1 MNKNY
6 IGGEWV
12 TGVDVTLNINPSDT
26 NDVIGEYAR
35 ADATQAQA
43 AVEAAFDAQA
53 AWAKFTAE
61 QRSDA
66 LDRIGSEVLA
76 RREELGRL
84 LAREE
89 GKTLAEGACSS
100 FSPVKPCECQASVC
114 LPFALASRSMY
125 AASPKG

>member
-12 TGVDVTLNINPSDT
+12 TGVDVNLNINPSDT

-89 GKTLAEGACSS
+89 GKTLAEGVGEVVRAGRV
-100 FSPVKPCECQASVC
+100 FKF
-114 LPFALASRSMY
+114 FAGEA
-125 AASPKG
+125 